1 MVETKK
7 EFDSRELTDFDAER
21 RRLQMDIELAELR
34 EKKSLAEKK
43 ALIAQIEVLTL
54 QAKVR
59 ELQKAAKEAGAESA
73 EVKEEE
79 KLEEWD
85 NYQKWFQFDPN
96 NVKKQ
101 SDKFLE
107 LQDQR
112 VNEGR
117 DFWITKKPG
126 QRWGLVEHL
135 RRFRR
140 DAGYRTYRLETHKK
154 YWGKYADEHGRM
166 QKEHMSDFCENVW
179 GFNMGEH
186 G

>member
-1 MVETKK
+1 MNFKQALYKRHFQQTVNINKIDTNQTRMVETKK
-7 EFDSRELTDFDAER
+7 EFDSKELTDFDAER

-59 ELQKAAKEAGAESA
+59 ELQKAAKEAGAGSTER
-73 EVKEEE
+73 VKEEE

-85 NYQKWFQFDPN
+85 NYQTWFQFDPS

-117 DFWITKKPG
+117 AFWTERKPG
-126 QRWGLVEHL
+126 
-135 RRFRR
+135 
-140 DAGYRTYRLETHKK
+140 
-154 YWGKYADEHGRM
+154 
-166 QKEHMSDFCENVW
+166 
-179 GFNMGEH
+179 
-186 G
+186 